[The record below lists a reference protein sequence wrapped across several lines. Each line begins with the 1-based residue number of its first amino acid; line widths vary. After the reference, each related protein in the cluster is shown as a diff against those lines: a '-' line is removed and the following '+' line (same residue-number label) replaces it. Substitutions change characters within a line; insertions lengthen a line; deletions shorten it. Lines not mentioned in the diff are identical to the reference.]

1 MQILIYILKRILQTI
16 PLLIIV
22 SLISFF
28 IIRLSPV
35 DPLAELRLNPSVSKE
50 TLQKETERLGLDKP
64 IIVQYGKW
72 AKSFVKGDLGVTSN
86 GEQVST
92 KLKERI
98 PNTLLLTVVVIFL
111 SWTVGVPLGILAAVN
126 WKTPFDRILTVLT
139 SIGMAI
145 PSFFFAVLLLI
156 FAVKTGWFPVGGLT
170 SSNFLDMTFPQKV
183 WDITHHLVL
192 PVTVLFTLSLA
203 GLQRQMRGNLLDV
216 LDSDYV
222 KFARAKGLSEFKV
235 IFKHALRNAVNPL
248 ITLLGF
254 EFAGLLS
261 GAALTEYVFQ
271 YPGLGRLILEAVL
284 KSDINLVMASLMMG
298 TIMLIVGNL
307 LADMAGTAAQEPV
320 FYRKPAVRG
329 FGDRKQI
336 RQYCRCRSQVYSGET
351 FLYVGR
357 GRIQERGG
365 VASGED
371 ECRGGQQAAEDR

>member
-1 MQILIYILKRILQTI
+1 MDILKYILKRILQTI

-35 DPLAELRLNPSVSKE
+35 DPLAELRLNPSVSQE
-50 TLQKETERLGLDKP
+50 TLDRETQRLGLDKP
-64 IIVQYGKW
+64 IIIQYGKW
-72 AKSFVKGDLGVTSN
+72 AKSFIKGDLGITSN
-86 GEQVST
+86 GEKVST

-98 PNTLLLTVVVIFL
+98 PNTLLLTTIVIL
-111 SWTVGVPLGILAAVN
+111 LTWLVGVPLGVLAALK
-126 WKTPFDRILTVLT
+126 WKTPTDRILTVLT

-170 SSNFLDMTFPQKV
+170 SANFADLGFFAQ
-183 WDITHHLVL
+183 ITHHLFL
-192 PVTVLFTLSLA
+192 PVLVLFTISLA
-203 GLQRQMRGNLLDV
+203 GLQRQMRANMLDV
-216 LDSDYV
+216 LDSEYV
-222 KFARAKGLSEFKV
+222 KFARAKGLNETQV
-235 IFKHALRNAVNPL
+235 VYKHALRNAINPL

-298 TIMLIVGNL
+298 AIMLVLGNL
-307 LADMAGTAAQEPV
+307 IADILLIITDP
-320 FYRKPAVRG
+320 R
-329 FGDRKQI
+329 I
-336 RQYCRCRSQVYSGET
+336 RVKS
-351 FLYVGR
+351 
-357 GRIQERGG
+357 
-365 VASGED
+365 
-371 ECRGGQQAAEDR
+371 

>member
-1 MQILIYILKRILQTI
+1 MDILKYILKRIIQTI
-16 PLLIIV
+16 PLLVIV

-35 DPLAELRLNPSVSKE
+35 DPLAELRLNPAVSQETIEKE
-50 TLQKETERLGLDKP
+50 TQRLGLDKP

-72 AKSFVKGDLGVTSN
+72 AKSFIAGDLGVTSN
-86 GEQVST
+86 GEKVST

-111 SWTVGVPLGILAAVN
+111 TWVVGVPLGILAAIK
-126 WKTPFDRILTVLT
+126 WKTTLDRTLTVLT

-156 FAVKTGWFPVGGLT
+156 FAVRSGWFPVGGLT
-170 SSNFLDMTFPQKV
+170 SANFSDLGFWAQIKDVT
-183 WDITHHLVL
+183 WHLIL
-192 PVTVLFTLSLA
+192 PVTVLFTISLA
-203 GLQRQMRGNLLDV
+203 GLQRQMRANMLDV
-216 LDSDYV
+216 LESDYV
-222 KFARAKGLSEFKV
+222 KFARAKGISEFKV
-235 IFKHALRNAVNPL
+235 IFKHALRNAINPM

-298 TIMLIVGNL
+298 AIMLVLGNL
-307 LADMAGTAAQEPV
+307 IADILLIITDP
-320 FYRKPAVRG
+320 R
-329 FGDRKQI
+329 I
-336 RQYCRCRSQVYSGET
+336 RVKS
-351 FLYVGR
+351 
-357 GRIQERGG
+357 
-365 VASGED
+365 
-371 ECRGGQQAAEDR
+371 

>member
-1 MQILIYILKRILQTI
+1 MQILKYILKRILQSI

-35 DPLAELRLNPSVSKE
+35 DPLAELRLNPSVSQE
-50 TLQKETERLGLDKP
+50 TLQKETQRLGLDKP

-72 AKSFVKGDLGVTSN
+72 AKSFIKGDLGITSN

-98 PNTLLLTVVVIFL
+98 PNTLLLTTIVIFL
-111 SWTVGVPLGILAAVN
+111 TWLVGIPLGIIAALH
-126 WKTPFDRILTVLT
+126 WKSPVDRLMTVLT

-170 SSNFLDMTFPQKV
+170 SSDFLEKSLFGQV
-183 WDITHHLVL
+183 IDITHHLIL

-203 GLQRQMRGNLLDV
+203 GLQRQMRANLLDV

-222 KFARAKGLSEFKV
+222 KFARAKGLSEFDV
-235 IFKHALRNAVNPL
+235 IYKHALRNAINPM

-271 YPGLGRLILEAVL
+271 YPGLGRLILEAVMR
-284 KSDINLVMASLMMG
+284 SDINLVMASLMMG
-298 TIMLIVGNL
+298 AIMLILGNL
-307 LADMAGTAAQEPV
+307 IADILLIITDP
-320 FYRKPAVRG
+320 RIRRG
-329 FGDRKQI
+329 N
-336 RQYCRCRSQVYSGET
+336 V
-351 FLYVGR
+351 
-357 GRIQERGG
+357 
-365 VASGED
+365 
-371 ECRGGQQAAEDR
+371 

>member
-1 MQILIYILKRILQTI
+1 MQILLYILKRILQTI

-22 SLISFF
+22 SIVSFF

-50 TLQKETERLGLDKP
+50 TLQRETERLGLDKP

-86 GEQVST
+86 GELVSV

-98 PNTLLLTVVVIFL
+98 PNTLLLTVIVIFL
-111 SWTVGVPLGILAAVN
+111 TWVVGVPLGIAAALN
-126 WKTPFDRILTVLT
+126 WKTPFDRLMTILT

-170 SSNFLDMTFPQKV
+170 CTNFNELTFGGKILDLC
-183 WDITHHLVL
+183 HHLFL
-192 PVTVLFTLSLA
+192 PVLVLFTISLA
-203 GLQRQMRGNLLDV
+203 GLQRQMRANLLDV

-235 IFKHALRNAVNPL
+235 IYKHALRNAINPM

-298 TIMLIVGNL
+298 AIMLVLGNL
-307 LADMAGTAAQEPV
+307 IADILLIITDP
-320 FYRKPAVRG
+320 R
-329 FGDRKQI
+329 I
-336 RQYCRCRSQVYSGET
+336 R
-351 FLYVGR
+351 
-357 GRIQERGG
+357 
-365 VASGED
+365 D
-371 ECRGGQQAAEDR
+371 K